1 MMILG
6 IVNIVFGIKSFLL
19 FDKQNKV
26 FNAYT
31 TWIQFVS
38 FSYLMAIYF
47 MQILR
52 KSSDEK
58 EMISNLLSEKNYR
71 KLKTFD
77 LKMQLDLKVAK
88 TYAE

>member
-31 TWIQFVS
+31 TWIQFAS